1 MNKSDTINQW
11 MQEARKRNEQFA
23 FPQTTALDSDGNHYD
38 LGAKGMTLRDYFA
51 AKAMPLAWKIFDEGY
66 STDALTT
73 ENIAEA
79 AYQLADAMLAARKP
93 DPKD

>member
-1 MNKSDTINQW
+1 MFGIN
-11 MQEARKRNEQFA
+11 NGGPA
-23 FPQTTALDSDGNHYD
+23 FPLAEPGNCVS
-38 LGAKGMTLRDYFA
+38 ASEGMTLRDYFA

-79 AYQLADAMLAARKP
+79 AYQIADAMIAAREKQP
-93 DPKD
+93 